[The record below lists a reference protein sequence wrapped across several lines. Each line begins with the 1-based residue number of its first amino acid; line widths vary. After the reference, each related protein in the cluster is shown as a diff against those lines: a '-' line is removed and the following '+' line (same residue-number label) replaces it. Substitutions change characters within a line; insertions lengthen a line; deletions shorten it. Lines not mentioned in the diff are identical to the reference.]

1 MSIFEGWPTKE
12 QGASFVAGVKA
23 ERERIIDVLQAAK
36 VINSDQKYFLIQAI
50 KAEK

>member
-12 QGASFVAGVKA
+12 QGTLFVAGVKA
-23 ERERIIDVLQAAK
+23 ERERIIEMVEKAK
-36 VINSDQKYFLIQAI
+36 VITSDQKYFLIQAI